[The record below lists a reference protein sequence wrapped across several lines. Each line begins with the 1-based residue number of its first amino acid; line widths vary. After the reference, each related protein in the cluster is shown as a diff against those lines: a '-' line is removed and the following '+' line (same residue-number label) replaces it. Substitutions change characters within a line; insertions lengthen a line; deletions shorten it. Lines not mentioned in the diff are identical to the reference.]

1 MVMDQ
6 PVIDY
11 NTKGKKKGSMMAS
24 RSEVDSLNNLS
35 EAWKEKRKGQSFVG
49 KKVNLD
55 EFLKEKV

>member
-11 NTKGKKKGSMMAS
+11 GGKKKGSMMAT
-24 RSEVDSLNNLS
+24 RSEVAELDELTS
-35 EAWKEKRKGQSFVG
+35 AWENSRGGMTFVG

-55 EFLKEKV
+55 EFVNEKI